1 MSFLEWIGE
10 SFDPGPSGSVQ
21 LGRAR
26 GSRRT
31 NGAVLARLVI
41 TLVVIIGAYVL
52 VFTTLASLTPMNIGI
67 MTAIVIAYCLLGF
80 FLRPEPDTSNMGWLG
95 GLIDN
100 PFRYSDDIN
109 RFLLF
114 LKIFLVPGCFF
125 AESIA
130 DGIQLFRRK

>member
-1 MSFLEWIGE
+1 
-10 SFDPGPSGSVQ
+10 
-21 LGRAR
+21 
-26 GSRRT
+26 
-31 NGAVLARLVI
+31 
-41 TLVVIIGAYVL
+41 
-52 VFTTLASLTPMNIGI
+52 MNQVNIP
-67 MTAIVIAYCLLGF
+67 IAYCLLGF

-125 AESIA
+125 AESVA